1 MKLERTQTEQHD
13 IVISHFRDRATRY
26 DRSSHWCTDQR
37 MASFVLDHLAP
48 RASDRLL
55 DVACGTGLVA
65 EWFRGKVSE
74 TIGVDLT
81 PDMYEQASPHIDR
94 FVECSAEEM
103 PFDDDSFD
111 MVITRQGIQFMDD
124 AAAVNEMTRVCKPG
138 RKVCL
143 IQLCAYG
150 DGDEHEFFEILRL
163 RNPARRNFYLRQNLE
178 ELLRQSGCSQVTL
191 FDYVSREAVQ
201 RWADNGA
208 IDETAQRKINAL
220 YTQPSSSFQKS
231 HCVESSDDEF
241 YDHMLFA
248 VAIGQKDSR

>member
-1 MKLERTQTEQHD
+1 M
-13 IVISHFRDRATRY
+13 
-26 DRSSHWCTDQR
+26 
-37 MASFVLDHLAP
+37 
-48 RASDRLL
+48 
-55 DVACGTGLVA
+55 ACGTGLVA
-65 EWFRGKVSE
+65 DWFRGKVAE
-74 TIGVDLT
+74 IVGVDLT
-81 PDMYEQASPHIDR
+81 PDMYEQASPFLDR

-124 AAAVNEMTRVCKPG
+124 VAAVNEMTRVCEAG
-138 RKVCL
+138 GKVCL

-150 DGDEHEFFEILRL
+150 DGDEQEFFEILRL
-163 RNPARRNFYLRQNLE
+163 RNPARKNFYLRRNLE
-178 ELLRQSGCSQVTL
+178 ELLRQSGCSQVSL

-208 IDETAQRKINAL
+208 IDEIAQRKINAL

-231 HCVESSDDEF
+231 HLVESSDDEF

-248 VAIGQKDSR
+248 VAIGQKESH